1 MDEPWYAARCLF
13 IDRQPMDGSPSPVY
27 EERIV
32 LFQARSF
39 EEAMKLAEDEARAYA
54 SQSAGREYLEYVDIF
69 HLFETEV
76 GHGTEVFSL
85 LRKSP
90 LSPAEYVKSHF
101 DTGEEYCSGT

>member
-1 MDEPWYAARCLF
+1 
-13 IDRQPMDGSPSPVY
+13 MDGSAPPVY

-32 LFQARSF
+32 LFRAPNF

-85 LRKSP
+85 MRRSALP
-90 LSPAEYVKSHF
+90 PAEYMKAHF
-101 DTGEEYCSGT
+101 DTGQEYWSGT